1 MSFDQ
6 RRELLFVYSVK
17 DANPNGDPLNAN
29 HPRFDEDSGQVLVS
43 DVRVKR
49 TVRDQW
55 LREGREVFVDGEIKT
70 LKSRV
75 DELKDKFGVGK
86 RQDALSH
93 CLDVRL
99 FGVTCASGDESDA
112 EESGAQKKK
121 GKKEKNSFAW
131 TGPVQ
136 FKWGRSLHRA
146 SVETVQGTAAF
157 ATKEGSEQRSF
168 RSEYIVPFV
177 LVADYAIANQHASR
191 TTGAT
196 DEDLDALF
204 SALWKGTANLITRS
218 KVGHM
223 PRFLLEVRY
232 AKGFDG
238 IIGAMDEKVRLLGA
252 DGHSL
257 SADEQLALRS
267 CDEALLDITALSSAL
282 SRVSEDVD
290 HVRILHDADL
300 RIRGM
305 EELKALIGGKLA
317 LEER

>member
-29 HPRFDEDSGQVLVS
+29 HPRFDEDSGQILVS

-49 TVRDQW
+49 MVRDQW
-55 LREGREVFVDGEIKT
+55 LREGREVFVDGKTKT
-70 LKSRV
+70 LRSRV
-75 DELKDKFGVGK
+75 VELKEKLGVKTGEE
-86 RQDALSH
+86 ALSR
-93 CLDVRL
+93 CIDTRL
-99 FGVTCASGDESDA
+99 FGVTFALGNE
-112 EESGAQKKK
+112 
-121 GKKEKNSFAW
+121 SFAW

-146 SVETVQGTAAF
+146 AVETVQGTAAF

-191 TTGAT
+191 RTGAT

-204 SALWKGTANLITRS
+204 SALWKGTTNLITRS

-232 AKGFDG
+232 VKGFDG
-238 IIGAMDEKVRLLGA
+238 IIGAMDEKIKLLGA
-252 DGHSL
+252 DGHIL

-282 SRVSEDVD
+282 SRVSQDVD
-290 HVRILHDADL
+290 RVRILHDSAL
-300 RIRGM
+300 GIRGM
-305 EELKALIGGKLA
+305 EEMKGAVGGKLA

>member
-29 HPRFDEDSGQVLVS
+29 HPRFDEDSGQILVS

-55 LREGREVFVDGEIKT
+55 LMEGREVFVDGKTKT
-70 LKSRV
+70 LRSRV
-75 DELKDKFGVGK
+75 VELKEKLGVKTGEE
-86 RQDALSH
+86 ALSR
-93 CLDVRL
+93 CIDTRL
-99 FGVTCASGDESDA
+99 FGVTFALGNE
-112 EESGAQKKK
+112 
-121 GKKEKNSFAW
+121 SFAW

-146 SVETVQGTAAF
+146 AVETVQGTAAF

-191 TTGAT
+191 RTGAT

-204 SALWKGTANLITRS
+204 SALWKGTTNLITRS

-232 AKGFDG
+232 VKGFDG
-238 IIGAMDEKVRLLGA
+238 IIGAMDEKIRLLGA

-267 CDEALLDITALSSAL
+267 CDGALLDITALSSAL
-282 SRVSEDVD
+282 ARVSQDVER
-290 HVRILHDADL
+290 VRILHDSAL
-300 RIRGM
+300 RVKGM
-305 EELKALIGGKLA
+305 EELKGAVGGKLT
-317 LEER
+317 LEAR

>member
-29 HPRFDEDSGQVLVS
+29 HPRFDEDSGQILVS

-55 LREGREVFVDGEIKT
+55 LREGREVFVDGKTKT
-70 LKSRV
+70 LRSRV
-75 DELKDKFGVGK
+75 VELKEKLGVKTGEE
-86 RQDALSH
+86 ALSR
-93 CLDVRL
+93 CIDTRL
-99 FGVTCASGDESDA
+99 FGVTFALGNE
-112 EESGAQKKK
+112 
-121 GKKEKNSFAW
+121 SFAW

-146 SVETVQGTAAF
+146 AVETVQGTAAF

-191 TTGAT
+191 RTGAT

-232 AKGFDG
+232 VKGFDG

-252 DGHSL
+252 DGHIL

-267 CDEALLDITALSSAL
+267 CDGALLDITALSSAL
-282 SRVSEDVD
+282 ARVSQDVER
-290 HVRILHDADL
+290 VRILHDSAL
-300 RIRGM
+300 RVKGM
-305 EELKALIGGKLA
+305 EELKGAVGGKLA

>member
-1 MSFDQ
+1 MTFEQ

-55 LREGREVFVDGEIKT
+55 LREGREVFVDGETKT

-75 DELKDKFGVGK
+75 AELKEKLGAKTGEE
-86 RQDALSH
+86 ALSR
-93 CLDVRL
+93 CIDTRL
-99 FGVTCASGDESDA
+99 FGVTFALGNE
-112 EESGAQKKK
+112 
-121 GKKEKNSFAW
+121 SFAW

-146 SVETVQGTAAF
+146 AVETVQGTAAF

-168 RSEYIVPFV
+168 RNEYIVPFV
-177 LVADYAIANQHASR
+177 LIADYAIANQYASR
-191 TTGAT
+191 MTGAT
-196 DEDLDALF
+196 DEDLDFLCE
-204 SALWKGTANLITRS
+204 ALWRGTANLITRS

-232 AKGFDG
+232 VKGFDG
-238 IIGAMDEKVRLLGA
+238 IIGAMDEKVKLLGA
-252 DGHSL
+252 DGHVL
-257 SADEQLALRS
+257 NADEQLALRS
-267 CDEALLDITALSSAL
+267 CDGALLDITSLASAL
-282 SRVSEDVD
+282 ARVSQDVER
-290 HVRILHDADL
+290 VRILHDADL
-300 RIRGM
+300 RIKGM
-305 EELKALIGGKLA
+305 EELKGAVGGKLA
-317 LEER
+317 LEAR

>member
-1 MSFDQ
+1 MSFEQ

-29 HPRFDEDSGQVLVS
+29 HPRFDEDSGQILVS

-55 LREGREVFVDGEIKT
+55 LMEGREVFVDGKTKT
-70 LKSRV
+70 LRSRV
-75 DELKDKFGVGK
+75 VELKEKLGVKKGEE
-86 RQDALSH
+86 ALSR
-93 CLDVRL
+93 CIDTRL
-99 FGVTCASGDESDA
+99 FGVTFALGSE
-112 EESGAQKKK
+112 
-121 GKKEKNSFAW
+121 SFAW

-146 SVETVQGTAAF
+146 AVETVQGTAAF

-177 LVADYAIANQHASR
+177 LIADYAIANQHASR
-191 TTGAT
+191 RTGAN

-232 AKGFDG
+232 VKGFDG

-252 DGHSL
+252 DGHIL

-267 CDEALLDITALSSAL
+267 CDGALLDITALSSAL
-282 SRVSEDVD
+282 SRVSQDVD
-290 HVRILHDADL
+290 RVRILHEMDL
-300 RIRGM
+300 KVKGL
-305 EELKALIGGKLA
+305 EELKALIGGKLT
-317 LEER
+317 LEAR

>member
-1 MSFDQ
+1 MSFEQ

-29 HPRFDEDSGQVLVS
+29 HPRFDEDSGQILVS

-55 LREGREVFVDGEIKT
+55 LREGREVFVDGETKT

-75 DELKDKFGVGK
+75 AELKEKLGVKTGEE
-86 RQDALSH
+86 ALSR
-93 CLDVRL
+93 CIDTRL
-99 FGVTCASGDESDA
+99 FGVTFALGSE
-112 EESGAQKKK
+112 
-121 GKKEKNSFAW
+121 SFAW

-146 SVETVQGTAAF
+146 AVETVQGTAAF

-168 RSEYIVPFV
+168 RNEYIVPFV
-177 LVADYAIANQHASR
+177 LIADYAISNQHASR

-232 AKGFDG
+232 VKGFDG
-238 IIGAMDEKVRLLGA
+238 IIGAMDEKIKLLGA
-252 DGHSL
+252 DGRIL

-267 CDEALLDITALSSAL
+267 CDEVLLDITALSSAL
-282 SRVSEDVD
+282 SRVSQDVER
-290 HVRILHDADL
+290 VRILHEMDL
-300 RIRGM
+300 KVKGI
-305 EELKALIGGKLA
+305 EELKTLVGGKLA
-317 LEER
+317 LEVR

>member
-1 MSFDQ
+1 MSFEQ

-55 LREGREVFVDGEIKT
+55 LIEGRDVFVDGETKT

-75 DELKDKFGVGK
+75 AELKEKLGVTTGK
-86 RQDALSH
+86 EALSR
-93 CLDVRL
+93 CIDTRL
-99 FGVTCASGDESDA
+99 FGVTFALGSE
-112 EESGAQKKK
+112 
-121 GKKEKNSFAW
+121 SFAW

-146 SVETVQGTAAF
+146 AVETVQGTAAF

-177 LVADYAIANQHASR
+177 LIADYAIANQYASL

-196 DEDLDALF
+196 DEDLEALF

-238 IIGAMDEKVRLLGA
+238 IVGTMDEKVRLLGA
-252 DGHSL
+252 DGHIL

-267 CDEALLDITALSSAL
+267 CDEVFLDITALSSAL
-282 SRVSEDVD
+282 SRVSQDVER
-290 HVRILHDADL
+290 VRILHEMDL
-300 RIRGM
+300 KVKGL
-305 EELKALIGGKLA
+305 EELKALLGGKLA
-317 LEER
+317 LEAR